1 MCFKIENKVLKD
13 YNYESQEPRV
23 VIPNGVEE
31 IGDKAFYVCSR
42 VKEIIIP
49 PSVKKIADCA
59 FYKCGLVTIE
69 IPDGVTYL
77 GQEAFR
83 DCEYLKSVRIG
94 NGIDRI
100 KAYTF
105 KNCHNLE
112 RLELPSYLESVDY
125 DALVECYILKSAWVG
140 NWEYR
145 LRDNRAPRSVKK
157 VFDSIEASR
166 LRFIDYAES
175 GVMDEF
181 EYTDYCI
188 AGDGYS
194 F

>member
-1 MCFKIENKVLKD
+1 M
-13 YNYESQEPRV
+13 
-23 VIPNGVEE
+23 G
-31 IGDKAFYVCSR
+31 G
-42 VKEIIIP
+42 
-49 PSVKKIADCA
+49 
-59 FYKCGLVTIE
+59 T
-69 IPDGVTYL
+69 DGVTYL

-125 DALVECYILKSAWVG
+125 DAFVECYILKSAWVG